1 MDGRKS
7 DDLLRR
13 ASIRNISPNIV
24 KALAAVVAV
33 VVVLSLARW
42 MPMANGSEFKI
53 ASSSQEAAAGGE
65 SDQSGQEQGEADQ
78 LVVVHVAGAV
88 NSPGVYSLPAGTRVN
103 DAVEAAGG
111 FADDACA
118 SSANLAREV
127 RDGEQIVIASQEQ
140 ADSAQTSVRGAS
152 DSGTSS
158 ATGRVNIN
166 TASVSQLQEL
176 PGIGP
181 STAQAIVD
189 YRTQNGNFKTVEQI
203 KEVSGIGDGR
213 YSKIESSICV

>member
-1 MDGRKS
+1 M
-7 DDLLRR
+7 
-13 ASIRNISPNIV
+13 
-24 KALAAVVAV
+24 
-33 VVVLSLARW
+33 
-42 MPMANGSEFKI
+42 
-53 ASSSQEAAAGGE
+53 
-65 SDQSGQEQGEADQ
+65 
-78 LVVVHVAGAV
+78 
-88 NSPGVYSLPAGTRVN
+88 
-103 DAVEAAGG
+103 
-111 FADDACA
+111 
-118 SSANLAREV
+118 

-140 ADSAQTSVRGAS
+140 ADSAQTSVGGAS